1 MVNIKHHEISLWCH
15 YNGPKL
21 CSLHHFRPL
30 MSWTLSHCRS
40 RTISDHYRPEF
51 PDKTLSIDFLSFNI
65 LIRNEQLATNKQLK
79 KHPLNICTYR
89 LLYLPFVVIFLRWL
103 MYHTHDAGPLSW
115 VDVTECPRSAV
126 GWRETGENC
135 ESYLTLCIDF
145 CESEYYSYNDWAGF
159 LGTMELAAAAETLLH
174 WAWIIHETITLLLS
188 VAECKA
194 SWHMHK
200 GQGSNKI
207 IVLSDNQT

>member
-65 LIRNEQLATNKQLK
+65 LIQNEQLATNKQLK

-89 LLYLPFVVIFLRWL
+89 LLYLPFVVIFLHWL

-126 GWRETGENC
+126 GWGETGEIVNH
-135 ESYLTLCIDF
+135 I
-145 CESEYYSYNDWAGF
+145 
-159 LGTMELAAAAETLLH
+159 LH
-174 WAWIIHETITLLLS
+174 CVLIFVSLNTTVIMIGLVSSARWNLLL
-188 VAECKA
+188 
-194 SWHMHK
+194 
-200 GQGSNKI
+200 Q
-207 IVLSDNQT
+207 Q